1 MRNLLTTLAIPITLL
16 AVSPAL
22 ADPSGHCA
30 DLASVVEPVGPPTF
44 VTSYP
49 TVAAGPLHNVAFL
62 YDDALAVIGLVGCG
76 ETERAKRIGDAML
89 WALDH
94 DRAWHDGRL
103 RNAYPGGPAGDDP
116 VKLSGWY
123 DSNQNKWLED
133 GYQVGSDTG
142 NMAWAILA
150 LLALDR
156 VVEPADT
163 RYRDGA
169 VRIGHWVAGMRD
181 AKGPGGFTGGFL
193 GWEPKPYSGGWKSTE
208 QNADLYGAFSLL
220 AERTHDNAWVELA
233 EAARHFILGVWRPEC
248 GCFAVGTFDDGIG
261 LNPVVTLDAQSIP
274 LLALPEL
281 SASHYEAALAA
292 SEWRLRVRR
301 AVSGFTYSEVGDAVW
316 TEGTAQMAL
325 LLHLLGRTDEY
336 NALMAT
342 IDSQKAPNNEYYA
355 TSATALATGFGDPTN
370 PLTQRFYYRLPHL
383 APTAWAAMAE
393 RGFNPFTDGGL
404 PQASASAQ

>member
-1 MRNLLTTLAIPITLL
+1 LRNLLSALAISITAL
-16 AVSPAL
+16 AVPPAM

-49 TVAAGPLHNVAFL
+49 TVAAGPLHKVAFL
-62 YDDALAVIGLVGCG
+62 YDNALAVIGLVACG
-76 ETERAKRIGDAML
+76 ENERAKRIGDAML

-103 RNAYPGGPAGDDP
+103 RNAYPGGPATDDP
-116 VKLSGWY
+116 IKLSGWY
-123 DSNQNKWLED
+123 DSGQNKWLED
-133 GYQVGSDTG
+133 GYQVGTDSG
-142 NMAWAILA
+142 NMAWAMLA
-150 LLALDR
+150 LLALDYAG
-156 VVEPADT
+156 PPTDT
-163 RYRDGA
+163 RYRDA
-169 VRIGHWVAGMRD
+169 AARIGRWVAGQRD
-181 AKGPGGFTGGFL
+181 TRGPGGFLGGFI
-193 GWEPKPYSGGWKSTE
+193 GWEPKPMSGGWKSTE
-208 QNADLYGAFSLL
+208 QNSDLYAAFSLL
-220 AERTHDNAWVELA
+220 AERTHDTSWTELA
-233 EAARHFILGVWRPEC
+233 EAARHFIQAMWRPEC
-248 GCFAVGTFDDGIG
+248 GCFAVGTFDDGVG
-261 LNPVVTLDAQSIP
+261 LNPVVTLDAQTMP
-274 LLALPEL
+274 LLALPD
-281 SASHYEAALAA
+281 SAPHYEGALTA

-325 LLHLLGRTDEY
+325 ITHLLGRTDEY
-336 NALMAT
+336 SSLMAT
-342 IDSQKAPNNEYYA
+342 IDSQKAPDNEYYA

-383 APTAWAAMAE
+383 APTAWAAMAD

>member
-1 MRNLLTTLAIPITLL
+1 M
-16 AVSPAL
+16 
-22 ADPSGHCA
+22 
-30 DLASVVEPVGPPTF
+30 EPVGPPTF

-62 YDDALAVIGLVGCG
+62 YDDALAVIGLVACG
-76 ETERAKRIGDAML
+76 ENERARRIGDAML

-94 DRAWHDGRL
+94 DRAYHDGRL
-103 RNAYPGGPAGDDP
+103 RNAYPGGPATDDP
-116 VKLSGWY
+116 VKLSGWF
-123 DSNQNKWLED
+123 DSGQNKWLED
-133 GYQVGSDTG
+133 GYQVGTDSG
-142 NMAWAILA
+142 NMAWAMLA
-150 LLALDR
+150 LLALDYANGNAA
-156 VVEPADT
+156 PPDT

-169 VRIGHWVAGMRD
+169 ARIGKWVAAQRD
-181 AKGPGGFTGGFL
+181 TRGPGGFLGGFI
-193 GWEPKPYSGGWKSTE
+193 GWEPKPFQGGWKSTE
-208 QNADLYGAFSLL
+208 QNSDLYAAFSLL
-220 AERTHDNAWVELA
+220 AERTHDSAWTDLA
-233 EAARHFILGVWRPEC
+233 EAARHFILGMWRPEC
-248 GCFAVGTFDDGIG
+248 ACFAVGTFDDGVG
-261 LNPVVTLDAQSIP
+261 LNPVVTLDAQTMP
-274 LLALPEL
+274 LLALPE
-281 SASHYEAALAA
+281 SAARYEGALTA

-325 LLHLLGRTDEY
+325 LTHLLGRTDEY
-336 NALMAT
+336 TALMAT

-355 TSATALATGFGDPTN
+355 TSATALATGFGDPMN